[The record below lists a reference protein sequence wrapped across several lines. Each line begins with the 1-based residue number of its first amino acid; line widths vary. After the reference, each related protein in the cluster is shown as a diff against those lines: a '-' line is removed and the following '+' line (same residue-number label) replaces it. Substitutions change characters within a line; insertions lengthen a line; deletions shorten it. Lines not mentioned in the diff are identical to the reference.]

1 MYVHEQTRPVP
12 STIPGVAHA
21 TWSGQPTGA
30 RQLSVWS
37 QSLAPA
43 AATPPHRHDC
53 EEVIFCSGGTGELH
67 IDGGVHRFC
76 AGSLVTVPRD
86 AMHQIFN
93 VGPGPLEMTAVLAAT
108 PVAVYLPDG
117 SELPLPWSS

>member
-1 MYVHEQTRPVP
+1 MYVHEQTRPSP
-12 STIPGVAHA
+12 TPIAGIAHA

-37 QSLAPA
+37 QSLSPA

-53 EEVIFCSGGTGELH
+53 EEVIFCSGGQGELH
-67 IDGGVHRFC
+67 IDGGVHAFG

-86 AMHQIFN
+86 ALPSLATEATSAAAAQIN
-93 VGPGPLEMTAVLAAT
+93 RITSG
-108 PVAVYLPDG
+108 
-117 SELPLPWSS
+117 